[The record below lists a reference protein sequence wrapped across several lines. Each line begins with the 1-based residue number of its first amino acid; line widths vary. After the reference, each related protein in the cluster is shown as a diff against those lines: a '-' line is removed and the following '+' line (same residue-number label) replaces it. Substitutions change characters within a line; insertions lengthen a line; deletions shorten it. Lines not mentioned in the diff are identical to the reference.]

1 MKITRYVVTTAT
13 LLLVLTGSY
22 VTASAQQTDAEKE
35 AVLVKLARQKAEL
48 ENQLQAKP
56 YTVLGA
62 KFGFE
67 TKLVKGAPYSAV
79 AVTETVQTLG
89 DGNRI
94 SQRTSAN
101 VYRDSTGRTRREAL
115 VKDGQ
120 PQTIVISDPATG
132 VNYTLDPNNRRA
144 FKYDSPMVMLKKVE
158 ETTREVEELKMVE
171 ELRMKLEAEK
181 KRALVEDSGEVKP
194 LKKRRPE
201 PESLGRQVIEGVEAE
216 GTRTTTTIPAGQIG
230 NELPINIVSEQWY
243 SPELQLLVMSKHRD
257 PRTGETTYRLTN
269 INRAEPD
276 RTLFEVPADYAL
288 RSEDEVNRQKTVEKL
303 ELEKKLHAK
312 QKPEEQ

>member
-1 MKITRYVVTTAT
+1 VT
-13 LLLVLTGSY
+13 V
-22 VTASAQQTDAEKE
+22 SAQQTESEKE
-35 AVLVKLARQKAEL
+35 AALVKLARQKAEL
-48 ENQLQAKP
+48 ESQLQAKT

-67 TKLVKGAPYSAV
+67 SKLVKGAPYSAV
-79 AVTETVQTLG
+79 AVTETVQMLG

-94 SQRTSAN
+94 AQRSSTT

-120 PQTIVISDPATG
+120 AQAIVISDPATG

-144 FKYDSPMVMLKKVE
+144 LKHDSPVMMRKLEVGRVE
-158 ETTREVEELKMVE
+158 EELK
-171 ELRMKLEAEK
+171 MKLEAEK

-216 GTRTTTTIPAGQIG
+216 GTRTTVTIPAGQIG
-230 NELPINIVSEQWY
+230 NDLPINIVSEQWY
-243 SPELQLLVMSKHRD
+243 SPELQLLVMSKHSD
-257 PRTGETTYRLTN
+257 PRTGETIYRLTN
-269 INRAEPD
+269 INRSEPD
-276 RTLFEVPADYAL
+276 RTLFEVPADYSVH
-288 RSEDEVNRQKTVEKL
+288 SEIEVKRQQVQEKL
-303 ELEKKLHAK
+303 ELERKVQGKR
-312 QKPEEQ
+312 KPEDQL